1 MIEIRWHSRAGQG
14 AKTAAYFLAESA
26 VKDGRHVQAFP
37 EYGPERRG
45 APMRAF
51 NRISKEPIKI
61 HSLVQTPDAVVVLD
75 PTLFK
80 MLDPLE
86 GLKEGGI
93 IVINTESSPEE
104 VKKKIAPNRNIKV
117 FTVDATKIAME
128 TIGRPIPNTPMLG
141 AIAKVLGVV
150 NLDVLLEHIK
160 EYLGHKINPKVAEG
174 NLNAV
179 KRAYEEVRDK

>member
-14 AKTAAYFLAESA
+14 AKTAAYLLAESA

-51 NRISKEPIKI
+51 NRISEEPITV
-61 HSLVQTPDAVVVLD
+61 HSLVQSPDVVVVLD

-80 MLDPLE
+80 MMDPLE
-86 GLKEGGI
+86 GLREGGSL
-93 IVINTESSPEE
+93 IVNTESTPEE
-104 VKKKIAPNRNIKV
+104 VKKKVAQNKNVNIY
-117 FTVDATKIAME
+117 TVDATKISLE

-141 AIAKVLGVV
+141 AISKALGVV
-150 NLDVLLEHIK
+150 KLEVLLEHIK
-160 EYLGHKINPKVAEG
+160 EYLGHKISPKVVEG
-174 NLNAV
+174 NLEAV
-179 KRAYEEVRDK
+179 KRAYEEVKG

>member
-14 AKTAAYFLAESA
+14 AKTAAYLLAESA

-51 NRISKEPIKI
+51 NRISEEAITV

-80 MLDPLE
+80 ILDPVE
-86 GLKEGGI
+86 GLKEGGSL
-93 IVINTESSPEE
+93 IVNTESSPEE
-104 VKKKIAPNRNIKV
+104 VKNKIAPNRNIKV
-117 FTVDATKIAME
+117 FTVDATKISLE

-141 AIAKVLGVV
+141 AIAKALGVV
-150 NLDVLLEHIK
+150 KLEVLLDHIK
-160 EYLGHKINPKVAEG
+160 EYLGHKINPKVVEG
-174 NLNAV
+174 NLEAV
-179 KRAYEEVRDK
+179 KRAYEEVKG